1 MPKLSATAEK
11 PATMKSLRLKNLVDE
26 VLDRLPRPRT
36 DDVIEDVFLGIEGNE
51 AWRASYDRMVYES
64 GKAAVIA
71 WTGFWI
77 SHAEQ
82 REGDQRQT
90 AARSTL
96 IESYSKLDTKAGK
109 RGKKLKE
116 PEALKAMH
124 DHFVA
129 NRATLPADTR
139 DYREVILALMMD
151 GIATEQ
157 AFAQALERPA
167 YAW

>member
-1 MPKLSATAEK
+1 MPKVSLAEK

-26 VLDRLPRPRT
+26 VLEQLPTPRT
-36 DDVIEDVFLGIEGNE
+36 EDVIEDVFLGIEANE

-90 AARSTL
+90 AARSSL
-96 IESYSKLDTKAGK
+96 IESYSKLDVKTPK
-109 RGKKLKE
+109 RGKKVKE
-116 PEALKAMH
+116 AEALKAMH
-124 DHFVA
+124 EHFIA

-139 DYREVILALMMD
+139 DYREVILALIMD
-151 GIATEQ
+151 GIPTEA
-157 AFAQALERPA
+157 AFTRALEKPV

>member
-1 MPKLSATAEK
+1 MPKVSLAEK

-26 VLDRLPRPRT
+26 VLEQLPAPRT

-51 AWRASYDRMVYES
+51 AWKASYDRMVYES

-90 AARSTL
+90 AARSSL
-96 IESYSKLDTKAGK
+96 IESYSKLDVKTAK
-109 RGKKLKE
+109 RGKKVKE
-116 PEALKAMH
+116 AEALKAMH
-124 DHFVA
+124 EHFIA

-139 DYREVILALMMD
+139 DYREVILALIMD
-151 GIATEQ
+151 GIPTEA
-157 AFAQALERPA
+157 AFTRALEKPA